1 MKKTITV
8 NEKVIINA
16 NGELHG
22 RRCKPVICI
31 DTGEVYSSCTDAAKA
46 NKTHVSVVSACCIG
60 RIKTANGKHFCF
72 VSKANENLEALTA
85 RIRELESKAAKWD
98 VLEAEREEEER
109 KENEARLAK
118 EKHEREIAKAK
129 EKIERCKAKCELR
142 KEKFQNAIT
151 ALADAEMELNALLN
165 DNGNEEVCA

>member
-1 MKKTITV
+1 MKKTITI
-8 NEKVIINA
+8 NEKATINA
-16 NGELHG
+16 NGKLHG

-46 NKTHVSVVSACCIG
+46 NDMSIDMVSMCCLG
-60 RIKTANGKHFCF
+60 KIKHAKGKHFCF
-72 VSKANENLEALTA
+72 VSKANENLDALTA

-98 VLEAEREEEER
+98 ALEAEREEAER
-109 KENEARLAK
+109 KEKAIKEAE
-118 EKHEREIAKAK
+118 EKRQREIAKAK
-129 EKIERCKAKCELR
+129 WKIERCKAKCALR

-165 DNGNEEVCA
+165 DNGNEGVCA